1 MAKLLVVEDNDM
13 NWDMLSRWL
22 RKRGFDL
29 ARAVNGEEAV
39 VMAADEAP
47 DLILMDMGLPIKD
60 GYQATREIKANE
72 ATRALPVI
80 ALTANAMAE
89 DEERAMSAGCDG
101 YQSKPIDFPQ
111 LLRTMQ
117 PLLPGAL
124 PEKAQKFLDTH

>member
-22 RKRGFDL
+22 RKRGFEM

-39 VMAADEAP
+39 TMAASEAP
-47 DLILMDMGLPIKD
+47 ALILMDMGLPIKD

-72 ATRALPVI
+72 ATRAVPVI

-89 DEERAMSAGCDG
+89 DEERAMGAGCDA

-111 LLRTMQ
+111 LLRTMG
-117 PLLPGAL
+117 PLLPEGL
-124 PEKAQKFLDTH
+124 PAKAQKFLETH

>member
-22 RKRGFDL
+22 KKRGFEL
-29 ARAVNGEEAV
+29 ARAANGEEAV
-39 VMAADEAP
+39 TMAGTEAP

-60 GYQATREIKANE
+60 GYQATREVKANE
-72 ATRALPVI
+72 ATRAIPVI

-89 DEERAMSAGCDG
+89 DEERAMAAGCDA
-101 YQSKPIDFPQ
+101 YQSKPIDFPA

-117 PLLPGAL
+117 PLLPGPL